1 MSRVKLTLLIAM
13 AMAMGTVVA
22 GALASASALATTP
35 VFSVCLKGTGGSG
48 TKYEESKCEKEKTG
62 GEWESI
68 SIKEALA
75 INGTGGVAKLKG
87 TLLKAEIL
95 ITCKKDKVTGEIEP
109 AGKSKGETT
118 FEGCEVGNSSG
129 TFKNCAVPT
138 TKFKFMDQLVENA
151 KSEVEDEFKPA
162 SGSTFVEIVIENK
175 EEKSCAEKGKFP
187 VGGTQN
193 AELEQTG
200 YKTSKSLTYK
210 PSGSHLTFN
219 GEAAT
224 FENTASVALSNGDS
238 WGVSIP

>member
-1 MSRVKLTLLIAM
+1 MTRAKLTLLIAT
-13 AMAMGTVVA
+13 AVVVA
-22 GALASASALATTP
+22 AAFVSATASATTP

-48 TKYEESKCEKEKTG
+48 TKYEDSKCEKEKTG
-62 GEWESI
+62 GEWEAI
-68 SIKEALA
+68 ALKEALA

-87 TLLKAEIL
+87 ALLKAEIL
-95 ITCKKDKVTGEIEP
+95 ITCKKDKVIGEIEP
-109 AGKSKGETT
+109 AGKSKGEVT
-118 FEGCEVGNSSG
+118 FEGCEAGNSSG
-129 TFKNCAVPT
+129 TFKNCAVPNI
-138 TKFKFMDQLVENA
+138 KFKFADQLVENA

-162 SGSTFVEIVIENK
+162 SGSTFAEIIIENK
-175 EEKSCAEKGKFP
+175 EEKACAEKGKFP

-200 YKTSKSLTYK
+200 YKTMKSLTYK